1 MITAKG
7 FIDQIYLDERRA
19 ARLSC
24 PPDLRPGPGQY
35 LLASTR
41 SNPAV
46 PLALPVYTTGNYPG
60 GFYVAAPLPNGANW
74 LPGTAL
80 DLRGPLGRGF
90 NLPAQA
96 RKVALAA
103 PVGNGTRVLA
113 LLEPALAQNA
123 SVVMCCDQPPADL
136 PAALEILPAAALLE
150 ITIWADYLACQ
161 VPREHLPGLLN
172 LLTPERSNMYPA
184 GRPSSTNSIAP
195 RSNSA
200 QVLVE
205 TPVPCA
211 GLADCGVCAVSLR
224 PGRDF
229 KLACKDGPVFDIY

>member
-19 ARLSC
+19 ARISC

-41 SNPAV
+41 SDPAA
-46 PLALPVYTTGNYPG
+46 PLALPVYTAGNYPG
-60 GFYVAAPLPNGANW
+60 GFYIAAPLALDANW
-74 LPGTAL
+74 LPGTVL

-90 NLPAQA
+90 HLPAQA
-96 RKVALAA
+96 RKVALGA
-103 PVGNGTRVLA
+103 PGGNGARVLA

-123 SVVMCCDQPPADL
+123 SVVLCCDQPPADL
-136 PAALEILPAAALLE
+136 PAAVEILPASALSE

-161 VPREHLPGLLN
+161 VHREDLPGLLN
-172 LLTPERSNMYPA
+172 LLTPERSNKPT
-184 GRPSSTNSIAP
+184 STNSISP

-205 TPVPCA
+205 TSLPCG
-211 GLADCGVCAVSLR
+211 GLADCCVCAVSLR